1 MMIFMICNRLL
12 DDTNPDPILPKLSV
26 ELKCP
31 QLGHIH
37 ISHHDVGLLSLL
49 PHDGQGWSLF
59 LCLKTR
65 SGISVQVVAGLE
77 CGVGV
82 DGFSEW
88 QVGDSIQAFR
98 MVGKKRT
105 LEDASVTVRAAVA
118 AITNNGGSS

>member
-1 MMIFMICNRLL
+1 MPTIGPY
-12 DDTNPDPILPKLSV
+12 TY
-26 ELKCP
+26 
-31 QLGHIH
+31 
-37 ISHHDVGLLSLL
+37 ISHYDVGLLSLL

-59 LCLKTR
+59 LCLKTH

-82 DGFSEW
+82 DGYSEW